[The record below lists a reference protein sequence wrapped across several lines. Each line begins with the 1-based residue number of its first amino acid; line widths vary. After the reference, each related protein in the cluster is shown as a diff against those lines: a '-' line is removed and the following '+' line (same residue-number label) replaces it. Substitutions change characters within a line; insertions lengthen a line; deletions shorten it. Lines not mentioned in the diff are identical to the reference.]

1 VPRRTRQKALSLS
14 IYLIKT
20 GIEEQNVFRS
30 RTGLSSHAVSEDR
43 QRMGRVYIKQSDER
57 PPSWMRLFVGRASPR
72 LGTVLSKNASA
83 LWLVPIGGRLFAS
96 AFGYG
101 RMLLDQSVFEEDF
114 GLKVTLNCVDPTKVH
129 SIDRTTLDT
138 ISRHSQIQAS
148 HLAPIGEFGLD
159 VEQDILQAVTG
170 EPSDT
175 SLGKKLSGK
184 DALHTSVVTDFR
196 DLPALFERY
205 LALYQSDRYKEFFAF
220 VDHIRL
226 IKDPRRIESLN
237 AALVERIR
245 TQNADRL
252 WLSIPEA
259 IEWRKVDHFRYRP
272 SRRKGQYNDLHFSQ
286 LVSEINNIG
295 DVDVDTLRYIR
306 VEGVSAETGM
316 EIYDWQLFK
325 CLNHEVVDGSHTH
338 VLNNGKWY
346 EVASDFATAVA
357 ETCQSVRPSASNLPE
372 YQDRDEAAYNV
383 RVASSDPSHFV
394 SCDRNVV
401 VFPSGPSRIE
411 FCDLY
416 TDDRELIFVKRYADS
431 SVLSHLFAQGV
442 VSAETFR
449 RERRFRQLVNQNLP
463 ATHRLG
469 TEIDDLIPQNFT
481 ITFAVI
487 SESARPLHESQPFF
501 SKVNLRNAVKLL
513 ESNGYNVR
521 LAKIQQRRQASR
533 ERTAPTI

>member
-1 VPRRTRQKALSLS
+1 VPRRTRHKTFPLS

-20 GIEEQNVFRS
+20 GIDERNVFRS
-30 RTGLSSHAVSEDR
+30 RTGLSDHTVSEDG
-43 QRMGRVYIKQSDER
+43 QRMGRVYVKRSDER
-57 PPSWMRLFVGRASPR
+57 PPSWTRLFVSRANPT

-83 LWLVPIGGRLFAS
+83 LWLIPIEGRLFAC

-101 RMLLDQSVFEEDF
+101 RMLLDPAVLEEDF

-184 DALHTSVVTDFR
+184 DALHASVITDFR
-196 DLPALFERY
+196 DLPTLFERY

-226 IKDPRRIESLN
+226 IKDPRKIESLN
-237 AALVERIR
+237 NALVARVR
-245 TQNADRL
+245 AQNADRL

-259 IEWRKVDHFRYRP
+259 IEWRNVDHFIYRP
-272 SRRKGQYNDLHFSQ
+272 SRQRGQYNDLHFSQ
-286 LVSEINNIG
+286 LANELSNIAE
-295 DVDVDTLRYIR
+295 VDLDDLRHVR
-306 VEGVSAETGM
+306 VQGISAENGM
-316 EIYDWQLFK
+316 PIYDWQLFK
-325 CLNHEVVDGSHTH
+325 CLNHEVVDGNRTY

-357 ETCQSVRPSASNLPE
+357 DTCQSVRPSTSNLPE
-372 YQDRDEAAYNV
+372 YRDRDEAAYNV
-383 RVASSDPSHFV
+383 RVAESDPSHFV

-416 TDDRELIFVKRYADS
+416 TNTRELIFVKRYADS

-449 RERRFRQLVNQNLP
+449 RERRFRQLINDNLP
-463 ATHRLG
+463 ANYRIG
-469 TEIDDLIPQNFT
+469 DQVDDMAPQNFT

-487 SESARPLHESQPFF
+487 SESARPLHESLPFF

-513 ESNGYNVR
+513 ASNGYNVR
-521 LAKIQQRRQASR
+521 LAKIQQRREVSQR
-533 ERTAPTI
+533 PRTD

>member
-1 VPRRTRQKALSLS
+1 MPRRARQKALSLS

-20 GIEEQNVFRS
+20 GVEEQNVFRS
-30 RTGLSSHAVSEDR
+30 RTGLSNHAVSEDG
-43 QRMGRVYIKQSDER
+43 QRMGRVFVKRSDER
-57 PPSWMRLFVGRASPR
+57 PPSWTRLFAGRVSPT
-72 LGTVLSKNASA
+72 LGAVLSKNASA
-83 LWLVPIGGRLFAS
+83 LWLIPIGGRLFAC

-101 RMLLDQSVFEEDF
+101 RMLLDPAVSEEDF

-184 DALHTSVVTDFR
+184 DALHASVVTDFR
-196 DLPALFERY
+196 DLPTLFERY
-205 LALYQSDRYKEFFAF
+205 LALYQSDRYREFFAF

-237 AALVERIR
+237 AALVERLR
-245 TQNADRL
+245 TQNAERL

-272 SRRKGQYNDLHFSQ
+272 SRQRGQYNDLHFSQ
-286 LVSEINNIG
+286 LASEINNVNEV
-295 DVDVDTLRYIR
+295 DVDVLRHIR
-306 VEGVSAETGM
+306 VEAIAADNGM
-316 EIYDWQLFK
+316 AIYDWQLFK
-325 CLNHEVVDGSHTH
+325 CLNHEVVDGNRTY

-357 ETCQSVRPSASNLPE
+357 DTCQSVRPSASNLPE
-372 YQDRDEAAYNV
+372 YQDRGEAAYNV
-383 RVASSDPSHFV
+383 RVAASDPSHFV

-416 TDDRELIFVKRYADS
+416 TDARELIFVKRYADS

-449 RERRFRQLVNQNLP
+449 RERRFRELINRNLP
-463 ATHRLG
+463 ATHQLDV
-469 TEIDDLIPQNFT
+469 EIDNMTPQNLT

-487 SESARPLHESQPFF
+487 SESARPLHESLPFF

-521 LAKIQQRRQASR
+521 LAKIQQRRQVSAG
-533 ERTAPTI
+533 APAATS